1 MLYLFVY
8 FTEIN
13 FIYINFVIKNRIMAI
28 NTKVTIE
35 IAGERLSSFSD
46 LKITQKSSDH
56 HTFSVSRLISKEF
69 IAEAM
74 DKSQSYIGEPI
85 RITIESS
92 TMKTKAS
99 FVFYGIITNTEMIR
113 SAGASGIITIEG
125 FSPSIVM
132 DGSPQAKSFTNK
144 SFADIVREISA
155 NYPNQELKPN
165 VDLNNDSSLPY
176 TVQYGESD
184 YAFLS
189 RLAQKKGEWFFYNG
203 EQTFFGRPKSKNIDL
218 VYGHSLH
225 KLSIG
230 LQTKPLAF
238 EFVGYD
244 PSNGETQKANSK
256 EINFQTQGYSKSVY
270 DASKKMYPNTPTS
283 MYGNPMQE
291 GMSRNHLIN
300 RATTQLQSKTANL
313 VVAKGE
319 SDETGIRIGDI
330 LVLTESSF
338 SSTGNASDGVK
349 EQNFGSY
356 IVTEVI
362 HTCDISGKYSNTFEA
377 IPDTVVS
384 PPYSNVFQIP
394 QSDTQPAIVIDNN
407 DPKGLGRVQVQ
418 MIWQKDNSAN
428 TPWIRMTNPHA
439 GGGKGMYYVPEIG
452 EEVLVGFENNNAEK
466 PFVLG
471 AMYNGNESSGYNTQG
486 NDQKVIQTRS
496 GTKIIMNDAIGSVF
510 IEDPSGNT
518 WMMDGKGNINVN
530 APKNFTLNAGENIN
544 MTAGKNVSVSA
555 GDDMSN
561 SAGKDISQPAG
572 NDINISASGD
582 IKENANN
589 KSEIIEKTHRIAS
602 LDSTQYAEKVT
613 IFSTKEN
620 MHLESTKK
628 TVEINSAERTN
639 MF

>member
-1 MLYLFVY
+1 
-8 FTEIN
+8 
-13 FIYINFVIKNRIMAI
+13 MAI

-35 IAGERLSSFSD
+35 IAGDKLSSFSD
-46 LKITQKSSDH
+46 LKIIQKSSDH

-69 IAEAM
+69 IGEAM
-74 DKSQSYIGEPI
+74 DKSQQYIGEPI
-85 RITIESS
+85 RITVESS
-92 TMKTKAS
+92 TMKTNS
-99 FVFYGIITNTEMIR
+99 SLVFYGIITHSEMIR
-113 SAGASGIITIEG
+113 SAGASGIILIEG

-132 DGSPQAKSFTNK
+132 DGSPQAKSFTDK

-165 VDLNNDSSLPY
+165 IDFYNDSSLPY

-184 YAFLS
+184 YVFLS

-230 LQTKPLAF
+230 MQARPLGF

-256 EINFQTQGYSKSVY
+256 EINFQPQGYSKSVY
-270 DASKKMYPNTPTS
+270 DTSRKMYPNTPTS
-283 MYGNPMQE
+283 MFGNPMQE

-319 SDETGIRIGDI
+319 SDETGIRIGDV
-330 LVLTESSF
+330 LVITESSF
-338 SSTGNASDGVK
+338 SATGNASDGVK

-356 IVTEVI
+356 IVTEII
-362 HTCDISGKYSNTFEA
+362 HTCDISGRYSNTFEA
-377 IPDTVVS
+377 IPDNVLS
-384 PPYSNVFQIP
+384 PPYSNVFHVP
-394 QSDTQPAIVIDNN
+394 QADTQPAIVIGNN

-418 MIWQKDNSAN
+418 MMWQKDNSSN

-471 AMYNGNESSGYNTQG
+471 AMYNGNESSGYNTEG

-530 APKNFTLNAGENIN
+530 APNDFTVN
-544 MTAGKNVSVSA
+544 AGKNISFTAGMNINSSAALNLSESA
-555 GDDMSN
+555 GVNKSTSVGMINNVFVGGDSMMN
-561 SAGKDISQPAG
+561 VVGKMDVLV
-572 NDINISASGD
+572 SGD
-582 IKENANN
+582 YN
-589 KSEIIEKTHRIAS
+589 SH
-602 LDSTQYAEKVT
+602 AEKDRNVVGMNGVVT
-613 IFSTKEN
+613 S
-620 MHLESTKK
+620 SDK
-628 TVEINSAERTN
+628 TINHHAKTEVQNNSAEKTR